1 MRYIKSFVVL
11 WLFVGLS
18 VNFAQ
23 VSNQQQYLN
32 AKELFN
38 DEKYSLAMEAFKPL
52 TQSDENN
59 PFAPYASFYYAVA
72 AYRDGYPPVAKN
84 MFLQIKERFPSWS
97 KINEVNYWL
106 GKIYFENEEYN
117 QGLNALKNIR
127 DKAFQDDIYNLKY
140 HTFSGIEKIERLK
153 ELHKNNADDRVIA
166 EVLANKIANQ
176 TLINQDQEL
185 LDELIRKFN
194 LDRKGLS
201 VVKVEETVF
210 KDKYRVAVL
219 FPFLMNR
226 LEPNDRKKVNQLVLD
241 TYQGIQLAL
250 DTLVAQDI
258 NIELY
263 AYDTRGDSTVTA
275 KILDKD
281 ELKSMDLIIGPL
293 FPGARAIVQQFS
305 FRHKINMINPL
316 SSDSDI
322 VGNNPYSF
330 LLNPS
335 NETVGRKT
343 ADYVEKRARNKN
355 CIIFYGE
362 TKNDSALAFAY
373 KQRIE
378 EHGFKIAIMKEV
390 KKHSSRQILDLLLI
404 SDQEIKDASSEEGR
418 SNLAI
423 AQDSIGHIF
432 VASDNDLISS
442 KVMSAVETRGDSI
455 MVVGSADWLDLPVIN
470 YEAYQRLGAVLY
482 APLYIPKETEAYEV
496 FRSKYVKKHKVPP
509 TRTAEIGYD
518 LMKFV
523 GHSLHKYGKYFQLGW
538 NKEYLM
544 KGYLTIG
551 YCYHQSQDNEVVPM
565 LTFGDEGLKV
575 VYNIEKEDDEDRK
588 K

>member
-1 MRYIKSFVVL
+1 MKYIKSFVVF
-11 WLFVGLS
+11 WLFIGLTTA
-18 VNFAQ
+18 FAQ

-38 DEKYSLAMEAFKPL
+38 NGKYSLAMEAFKSL
-52 TQSDENN
+52 TQANENN

-72 AYRDGYPPVAKN
+72 AYREGYPPVAKN
-84 MFLQIKERFPSWS
+84 MFLQIRDRFPSWS
-97 KINEVNYWL
+97 RMNEVNFWL

-117 QGLNALKNIR
+117 QGLNVLKSIR
-127 DKAFQDDIYNLKY
+127 DKAFQDDIRNLKY
-140 HTFSGIEKIERLK
+140 HTFSGIEKVERLK
-153 ELHKNNADDRVIA
+153 ELYKNNADDRVIA
-166 EVLANKIANQ
+166 EVLAKNIASQ

-185 LDELIRKFN
+185 LDELIRKFD
-194 LDRKGLS
+194 LDKAGLS
-201 VVKVEETVF
+201 VVKVEKSVF

-241 TYQGIQLAL
+241 TYHGIQLAIDSL
-250 DTLVAQDI
+250 KAQDI

-275 KILDKD
+275 KILEKD

-293 FPGARAIVQQFS
+293 FPDARAVVQQFS

-343 ADYVEKRARNKN
+343 ADYIEKKARNKN

-362 TKNDSALAFAY
+362 TRNDSVLAIAY

-378 EHGFKIAIMKEV
+378 SYGFKVAIMKEI
-390 KKHSSRQILDLLLI
+390 KKRNSRQILDLLLI
-404 SDQEIKDASSEEGR
+404 SDEKIKEATSEEGR
-418 SNLAI
+418 SNLTI

-432 VASDNDLISS
+432 VASDNDLISA

-455 MVVGSADWLDLPVIN
+455 MVVGSVNWLDLPAIN
-470 YEAYQRLGAVLY
+470 YEAYQRLGVVLY
-482 APLYIPKETEAYEV
+482 APLYIPKETEAYEA

-509 TRTAEIGYD
+509 SRTAEIGYD
-518 LMKFV
+518 LMKFL

-544 KGYLTIG
+544 DGYLTIG

-575 VYNIEKEDDEDRK
+575 VYEIEQEDEDRK